1 MKRAQIYL
9 GDDEYEALRAEAFKR
24 RASISAVLRA
34 LVASEVMGRRKKRR
48 AGLDAIVGM
57 VRDTKTDVSERH
69 DDYLW
74 GDAS

>member
-9 GDDEYEALRAEAFKR
+9 GDAEYEVLRTEAFKR
-24 RASISAVLRA
+24 RQSVSAVLRD
-34 LVASEVMGRRKKRR
+34 LIASKLLKRNKR
-48 AGLDAIVGM
+48 AAAGLDAIVGM